1 MISDFELQVT
11 GHAGLQ
17 HVIESRQDLFHIFG
31 GDDARQFLR
40 GFVVCHG
47 QIVIGGRKLLRVLLR
62 HRLSMH
68 KETKMRFG
76 EPTCKLVVLFDQGVH
91 NHLGRFQM
99 LEHDRTVRF
108 RIRWRER
115 KELSGIRRKI
125 RIGPLLTV
133 EAVDLSATS

>member
-47 QIVIGGRKLLRVLLR
+47 QIVIGRRKLLRVLLR

-91 NHLGRFQM
+91 NHLDRFQM

-115 KELSGIRRKI
+115 KELSGIGSEKW
-125 RIGPLLTV
+125 IGPLVTLARFDV
-133 EAVDLSATS
+133 GASG